1 MLFTQTMMAQF
12 VNSNNLNSFLK
23 SKGNNFY
30 SQNDTIVS
38 QNDTIIKK
46 KGFLGLF
53 VNNKTDRDEVKKDK
67 TSKILKIHSPHKA
80 TLLALIPGLGQ
91 IYNKQYWKL
100 PILYGGMAATY
111 YGITWNNSKY
121 KDYRASYFDMY
132 KYIEALKE
140 DSEAPYPDDPAWES
154 IPLAGKTTWKELLT
168 QNPDLN
174 ERFMTI
180 FNNKRTNFKR
190 NRDLCYIVMA
200 GIYALNIIDA
210 CVFAHFY
217 NFEINDNLSLNL
229 RPASTYSSTSGT
241 TVGASIAL
249 TF

>member
-1 MLFTQTMMAQF
+1 MLLTQNVMAQF
-12 VNSNNLNSFLK
+12 VNPNTSNSTRSEVDEL
-23 SKGNNFY
+23 Y
-30 SQNDTIVS
+30 AIDDTVV
-38 QNDTIIKK
+38 KK
-46 KGFLGLF
+46 KGFLNLLR
-53 VNNKTDRDEVKKDK
+53 NNKKDK
-67 TSKILKIHSPHKA
+67 VSREKKSKISKELKIHSPHKA

-132 KYIEALKE
+132 RYVEALSE
-140 DSEAPYPDDPAWES
+140 DPDTPYPDNPAWES
-154 IPLAGKTTWKELLT
+154 IPLAGKTSWKELLT

-180 FNNKRTNFKR
+180 FNNKRTSFKR

-217 NFEINDNLSLNL
+217 NFEINDDLSLNL
-229 RPASTYSSTSGT
+229 RPASTYSSATGA
-241 TVGASIAL
+241 TVGASVAL